1 MTYSQTFT
9 ETSTFTRTHA
19 RHMAA
24 KVAAD
29 LKRMQRFYDWPSDS
43 DIAAYESEV
52 VELMKDG
59 YLGTV
64 TYGFK
69 RGGYWIEPTLQYTDR
84 DLAGGNAADDDPG
97 CIRPR
102 ADVRGASFHSYL
114 TYSRA
119 WDLLTRSQRQA
130 VEDRLPVKRTVA
142 SEPGVNGY
150 WSADRTY
157 SAGGRALDRGSVRSF

>member
-19 RHMAA
+19 RYMAT

-29 LKRMQRFYDWPSDS
+29 LKRMQRFYGSPSDS
-43 DIAAYESEV
+43 DIADYETEV
-52 VELMKDG
+52 IELLKDG

-64 TYGFK
+64 TYGF
-69 RGGYWIEPTLQYTDR
+69 RRHGYWIEPTLQYSAR
-84 DLAGGNAADDDPG
+84 DLAGGIASDDDPG
-97 CIRPR
+97 RVRPR
-102 ADVRGASFHSYL
+102 ADVSGASFWSYL

-119 WDLLTRSQRQA
+119 WDSLSESQRQA
-130 VEDRLPVKRTVA
+130 VKERLPVKRTGA
-142 SEPGVNGY
+142 AEPGVNGY